1 MIEIESYLMKRDK
14 EDLKNYHKIFNQ
26 DKLGIRF
33 SPRERALLENWMRRD
48 GWENMSGFIKYRL
61 FGFEPDRKLEKQI
74 KEGTHEDVVTLL
86 REEIKELARR
96 YTYVYDRYNKDMGVL
111 YIEPG
116 VDVKQW
122 AAVTNHWHAELVKQ
136 TNKMMDVFIMIAKNL
151 GISERV
157 VPPFREPNEKKY
169 DDMTTKEKYESNE
182 KLRQELLLL
191 GRDIIED

>member
-1 MIEIESYLMKRDK
+1 MKKDK
-14 EDLKNYHKIFNQ
+14 EDHQNYMKIFMTDRVN
-26 DKLGIRF
+26 LRF
-33 SPRERALLENWMRRD
+33 TPKERALLDNMMRKD
-48 GWENMSGFIKYRL
+48 DWQSPAHYIKYRL
-61 FGFEPDRKLEKQI
+61 FSFEPDNKLEKQI
-74 KEGTHEDVVTLL
+74 KEGTPEDVVTLL
-86 REEIKELARR
+86 REEVKELARR

-169 DDMTTKEKYESNE
+169 DDMTAKEKYESNE